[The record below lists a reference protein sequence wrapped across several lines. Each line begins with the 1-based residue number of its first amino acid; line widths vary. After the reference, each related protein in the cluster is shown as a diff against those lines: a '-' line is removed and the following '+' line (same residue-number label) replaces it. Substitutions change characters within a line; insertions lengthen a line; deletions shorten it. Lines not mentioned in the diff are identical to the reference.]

1 MKKLLLTTTAL
12 VLGAGVAAADVTLS
26 GDGRFGLIY
35 NGKDTAM
42 SSRARVTFTLTGDT
56 DGGLAFGGSFRADNA
71 SNAAAGRA
79 GNIFI
84 SGDFGKLA
92 FGDVDTAAMNA
103 TGDLHGVGFSGVG
116 GLANL
121 HQMEYVGRVYDAI
134 DATLAEE
141 ADAFFPATVTGT
153 KVVSGLNSLPRALYT
168 YSVDG
173 FTVYASVGRS
183 VSRAQTVTANYEIV
197 PDVTIPVSVSV
208 KEKITATE
216 LSIGASYTLDGLM
229 VAAGYENLEI
239 KFEDGDKLR
248 LGHATVALG
257 YTMDGITVKAIVGQA
272 MNDLKDIVET
282 KTQYGLSASGKFDA
296 VTVTAFGRRD
306 FSKDQHVGLGVA
318 YDLGGGAAVRAGVV
332 NTNFNATGKKS
343 LTQADAGLTFRF

>member
-1 MKKLLLTTTAL
+1 
-12 VLGAGVAAADVTLS
+12 VS

-35 NGKDTAM
+35 NGTDTTM
-42 SSRARVTFTLTGDT
+42 SSRARVVFTLSGETNSGI
-56 DGGLAFGGSFRADNA
+56 AFGATLRADNA
-71 SNAAAGRA
+71 ANAALGRA

-84 SGDFGKLA
+84 SGDFGKLS

-103 TGDLHGVGFSGVG
+103 TGDLHGVGFSGIG

-134 DATLAEE
+134 DATVTAAAIAEE
-141 ADAFFPATVTGT
+141 ELPARSSIVT
-153 KVVSGLNSLPRALYT
+153 GLNSLPRALYT
-168 YSVDG
+168 YSIDG

-183 VSRAQTVTANYEIV
+183 VSRAQTVTLPLTGGSLPAG
-197 PDVTIPVSVSV
+197 VSVPGTIRGT
-208 KEKITATE
+208 EKLTATE
-216 LSIGASYTLDGLM
+216 LSVGASYTLDGFM

-239 KFEDGDKLR
+239 KDSEETTRF
-248 LGHATVALG
+248 GHATLALG
-257 YTMDGITVKAIVGQA
+257 YTMDSITVKAIVGQA

-282 KTQYGLSASGKFDA
+282 KTQYGLSVSAGFDA

-318 YDLGGGAAVRAGVV
+318 YDLGGGAAIRAGVV
-332 NTNFNATGKKS
+332 NTNFNATGVKS